1 MRITEIRAEQLESIN
16 EQGTILIQFYKND
29 CEECEKIKQEIEK
42 IPEEG
47 LYFYAL
53 RVNIDENIDFIGSY
67 NIESPT
73 LLVIKGDK
81 ILGREESFMN
91 AQEISEWA
99 HFSTIMGW

>member
-1 MRITEIRAEQLESIN
+1 MRITEIRAEQLQSIDQ
-16 EQGTILIQFYKND
+16 QGTALIQFYKNN

-42 IPEEG
+42 ISEEG

-53 RVNIDENIDFIGSY
+53 RVNIDEDINIVSSY
-67 NIESPT
+67 NIKSPA
-73 LLVIKGDK
+73 LIIIKGNK